1 MDERTH
7 ARYMSDIA
15 YFLSKMEAEPNSGY
29 FIPIALAYNKLEK
42 YDETIAM
49 CKSAIERF
57 PANCAAKTFLAEA
70 YVYKGQFDLA
80 RELLFDVTAEDDNN
94 YKALKL
100 LGIICK
106 ESGDTTDALKYLT
119 GAYIRS
125 PEDEEV
131 RKMIEELGGSLNP
144 AQIYDERMKR
154 QSQAALDS
162 EEDEELRTYQEI
174 DQRIRNAEIIM
185 ADLVS
190 DTTISARDYSEEE
203 DFYSDDPNDFMPLIT
218 SHPEEE
224 EEEEEFSDD
233 PNDFLPTITQ
243 HEESEDESSDNQEEQ
258 YHENTL
264 TIDDDELLSAL
275 GGDDNSAK
283 GDELLTALSN
293 DDNNAGDDDLLSA
306 LAGDEDNNK
315 GDDDL
320 LSALSGDDENKGE
333 DDLLSALSSD
343 DSNAGDDDLLSASAR
358 RGGEGEIR
366 LCGEPRRNAPA
377 RPDEDNK
384 EDDLLSALS
393 SEESSESEDDL
404 LAALSSDENNQEESL
419 LDTLQEEADSIES
432 GDLLSE
438 LSADNESGDSEV
450 LSEINDDNV
459 NEDIGL
465 NSNQEAEAVENIEE
479 QYEADSKDD
488 ETSNEEILSNEQN
501 ESDSEYEPDEINIL
515 DMLNE
520 EPYGYNQDTSLEEN
534 AEETSISDEVASID
548 EALDSEVENEV
559 TADDNILI
567 DSDENQEI
575 IDEEPIEE
583 QIIEEPVEETGSE
596 EDKLNEDETLQP
608 KEEEITEEEKEAREL
623 YSRKIPS
630 SVVDMTYDDMID
642 DDFQYGKIVDE
653 SYKEADMPSV
663 DLGESAPFTQG
674 DIMDEIL
681 DAVGMTHE
689 DMTNDEQIELSEK
702 ERKLERLEQFLEKVR
717 NNKENI

>member
-106 ESGDTTDALKYLT
+106 ENGDTTDALKYLT

-144 AQIYDERMKR
+144 AEIYDERMKR
-154 QSQAALDS
+154 QSQAAHDS

-218 SHPEEE
+218 AHPEEKE
-224 EEEEEFSDD
+224 GEEEFSDD

-243 HEESEDESSDNQEEQ
+243 HEESEDESSDIQEEQ

-264 TIDDDELLSAL
+264 TIDDELLSAL
-275 GGDDNSAK
+275 SGDDNSAK

-293 DDNNAGDDDLLSA
+293 DDNNAGDEDLLSA

-315 GDDDL
+315 G
-320 LSALSGDDENKGE
+320 E
-333 DDLLSALSSD
+333 DDLLSVLASD
-343 DSNAGDDDLLSASAR
+343 DSNAGDDDLLSALAS
-358 RGGEGEIR
+358 
-366 LCGEPRRNAPA
+366 
-377 RPDEDNK
+377 DEDNK
-384 EDDLLSALS
+384 EDDLFAALS
-393 SEESSESEDDL
+393 SEEESSESEDDL
-404 LAALSSDENNQEESL
+404 LAALNSDENNQEESL

-459 NEDIGL
+459 NEDISL
-465 NSNQEAEAVENIEE
+465 NSEQEAEAVENIEE
-479 QYEADSKDD
+479 QGEAASKDD

-520 EPYGYNQDTSLEEN
+520 EPYGYNQDTSLKEN
-534 AEETSISDEVASID
+534 AEETLSSDETSSID

-559 TADDNILI
+559 TADDNILL

-583 QIIEEPVEETGSE
+583 QIIEEPVEETSV
-596 EDKLNEDETLQP
+596 ETLKP
-608 KEEEITEEEKEAREL
+608 KEELTEEEKEAREL

>member
-106 ESGDTTDALKYLT
+106 ENGDTTDALKYLT

-144 AQIYDERMKR
+144 AEIYDERMKR

-218 SHPEEE
+218 SHPEEKE
-224 EEEEEFSDD
+224 GEEEFSDD

-264 TIDDDELLSAL
+264 TIDDELLSAL
-275 GGDDNSAK
+275 DGDDNSAK

-293 DDNNAGDDDLLSA
+293 DDNNAGDDDLISA

-315 GDDDL
+315 G
-320 LSALSGDDENKGE
+320 E
-333 DDLLSALSSD
+333 DDLLSVLASD
-343 DSNAGDDDLLSASAR
+343 DSNAGDDDLLSALAS
-358 RGGEGEIR
+358 
-366 LCGEPRRNAPA
+366 
-377 RPDEDNK
+377 DEDNK
-384 EDDLLSALS
+384 EDDLFAALS
-393 SEESSESEDDL
+393 SEEESSESEDDL
-404 LAALSSDENNQEESL
+404 LAALNSDENNQEESL

-459 NEDIGL
+459 NEDISL
-465 NSNQEAEAVENIEE
+465 NSEQEAEAVENIEE
-479 QYEADSKDD
+479 QGEAASKDD

-515 DMLNE
+515 DMLHE
-520 EPYGYNQDTSLEEN
+520 EPYGYNQDTSLKEN
-534 AEETSISDEVASID
+534 AEETLSSDETSSID

-559 TADDNILI
+559 TADDNILL

-583 QIIEEPVEETGSE
+583 QIIEEPVEETGV
-596 EDKLNEDETLQP
+596 ETLKP
-608 KEEEITEEEKEAREL
+608 KEELTEEEKEAREL

>member
-106 ESGDTTDALKYLT
+106 ENGDTTDALKYLT

-144 AQIYDERMKR
+144 AEIYDERMKR
-154 QSQAALDS
+154 QSQAAHDS

-218 SHPEEE
+218 AHPEEK

-243 HEESEDESSDNQEEQ
+243 HEESEDESSDIQEEH

-264 TIDDDELLSAL
+264 TIDDELLSAL
-275 GGDDNSAK
+275 SG
-283 GDELLTALSN
+283 

-315 GDDDL
+315 G
-320 LSALSGDDENKGE
+320 E
-333 DDLLSALSSD
+333 DDLLSVLASD
-343 DSNAGDDDLLSASAR
+343 DSNAGDDDLLSALAS
-358 RGGEGEIR
+358 
-366 LCGEPRRNAPA
+366 
-377 RPDEDNK
+377 DEDNK
-384 EDDLLSALS
+384 EDDLFAALS
-393 SEESSESEDDL
+393 SEEESSESEDDL
-404 LAALSSDENNQEESL
+404 LAALNSDENNQEESL

-459 NEDIGL
+459 NEDISL

-479 QYEADSKDD
+479 QGEAASKDD

-534 AEETSISDEVASID
+534 AEETLSSDETSSID

-559 TADDNILI
+559 TADDNILL

-583 QIIEEPVEETGSE
+583 QIIEEPVEETSV
-596 EDKLNEDETLQP
+596 ETLKP
-608 KEEEITEEEKEAREL
+608 KEELTKEEKEAREL

>member
-106 ESGDTTDALKYLT
+106 ENGDTTDALKYLT

-144 AQIYDERMKR
+144 AEIYDERMKR

-218 SHPEEE
+218 AHPEEK

-264 TIDDDELLSAL
+264 TIDDELLSAL

-315 GDDDL
+315 G
-320 LSALSGDDENKGE
+320 E
-333 DDLLSALSSD
+333 DDLLSVLASD
-343 DSNAGDDDLLSASAR
+343 DNSAGDDDLLSALAS
-358 RGGEGEIR
+358 
-366 LCGEPRRNAPA
+366 
-377 RPDEDNK
+377 DEDNK
-384 EDDLLSALS
+384 EDDLFAALS
-393 SEESSESEDDL
+393 SEEESGESEDDL
-404 LAALSSDENNQEESL
+404 LAALNSDENNQEESL

-459 NEDIGL
+459 NEDISL
-465 NSNQEAEAVENIEE
+465 NSEQEAEAIENIEE
-479 QYEADSKDD
+479 QGEAASKDD

-520 EPYGYNQDTSLEEN
+520 EPYGYNQDISLKEN
-534 AEETSISDEVASID
+534 AEETLSSDETSSID

-559 TADDNILI
+559 TADDNILL

-583 QIIEEPVEETGSE
+583 QIIEEPVEETSV
-596 EDKLNEDETLQP
+596 ETLKP
-608 KEEEITEEEKEAREL
+608 KEELTEEEKEAREL

-642 DDFQYGKIVDE
+642 DDFQYGKRVDE

>member
-106 ESGDTTDALKYLT
+106 ENGDTTDALKYLT

-144 AQIYDERMKR
+144 AEIYDERMKR
-154 QSQAALDS
+154 QSQAAHDS

-218 SHPEEE
+218 AHPEEK

-243 HEESEDESSDNQEEQ
+243 HEESEDESSDIQEEQ

-264 TIDDDELLSAL
+264 TIDDELLSAL
-275 GGDDNSAK
+275 SGDDNSAK

-293 DDNNAGDDDLLSA
+293 DDNNAGDEDLLSA

-315 GDDDL
+315 G
-320 LSALSGDDENKGE
+320 E
-333 DDLLSALSSD
+333 DDLLSVLASD
-343 DSNAGDDDLLSASAR
+343 DSNAGDDDLLSALAS
-358 RGGEGEIR
+358 
-366 LCGEPRRNAPA
+366 
-377 RPDEDNK
+377 DEDNK
-384 EDDLLSALS
+384 EDDLFAALS
-393 SEESSESEDDL
+393 SEEESSESEDDL
-404 LAALSSDENNQEESL
+404 LAALNSDENNQEESL

-450 LSEINDDNV
+450 LSEISDDNV
-459 NEDIGL
+459 NEDISL
-465 NSNQEAEAVENIEE
+465 NSNQEAETVENIEE
-479 QYEADSKDD
+479 QGEAASKDD

-520 EPYGYNQDTSLEEN
+520 EPYGYNQDISLEEN
-534 AEETSISDEVASID
+534 AEETLSSDETSSID

-559 TADDNILI
+559 TADDNILL
-567 DSDENQEI
+567 DSDENQENI
-575 IDEEPIEE
+575 YEEPIEE
-583 QIIEEPVEETGSE
+583 QIIEEPVEETSV
-596 EDKLNEDETLQP
+596 ETLKP
-608 KEEEITEEEKEAREL
+608 KEELTEEEKEAREL

>member
-106 ESGDTTDALKYLT
+106 ENGDTTDALKYLT

-144 AQIYDERMKR
+144 AEIYDERMKR

-218 SHPEEE
+218 SHPEEK

-258 YHENTL
+258 YHENTF
-264 TIDDDELLSAL
+264 TIDDELLSAL
-275 GGDDNSAK
+275 SG
-283 GDELLTALSN
+283 

-315 GDDDL
+315 G
-320 LSALSGDDENKGE
+320 E
-333 DDLLSALSSD
+333 DDLLSVLASD
-343 DSNAGDDDLLSASAR
+343 DNSAGDDDLLSALAS
-358 RGGEGEIR
+358 
-366 LCGEPRRNAPA
+366 
-377 RPDEDNK
+377 DEDNK
-384 EDDLLSALS
+384 EDDLFAALS
-393 SEESSESEDDL
+393 SEEESSESEDDL
-404 LAALSSDENNQEESL
+404 LAALNSDENNQEESL

-438 LSADNESGDSEV
+438 LSADNESGDREV

-459 NEDIGL
+459 NEDISL

-479 QYEADSKDD
+479 QGEAASKDD

-501 ESDSEYEPDEINIL
+501 ESYSEYEPDEINIL
-515 DMLNE
+515 DMLHE
-520 EPYGYNQDTSLEEN
+520 EPYDYNQDTSLEEN
-534 AEETSISDEVASID
+534 AEETSISDETSSID

-559 TADDNILI
+559 TADDNILL

-583 QIIEEPVEETGSE
+583 QIIEEPVEETSV
-596 EDKLNEDETLQP
+596 ETLKP
-608 KEEEITEEEKEAREL
+608 KEELTEEEKEAREL

>member
-106 ESGDTTDALKYLT
+106 ENGDTTDALKYLT

-144 AQIYDERMKR
+144 AEIYDERMKR
-154 QSQAALDS
+154 QSQAAHDS

-218 SHPEEE
+218 AHPEEKE
-224 EEEEEFSDD
+224 GEEEFSDD

-243 HEESEDESSDNQEEQ
+243 HEESEDESSDIQEEQ

-264 TIDDDELLSAL
+264 TIDDELLSAL
-275 GGDDNSAK
+275 SGDDNSAK
-283 GDELLTALSN
+283 DDELLTALSN
-293 DDNNAGDDDLLSA
+293 DDNNAGDEDLLSA
-306 LAGDEDNNK
+306 LAGDQDN
-315 GDDDL
+315 
-320 LSALSGDDENKGE
+320 NKGE
-333 DDLLSALSSD
+333 DDLLSVLASD
-343 DSNAGDDDLLSASAR
+343 DSNAGDDDLLSALAS
-358 RGGEGEIR
+358 
-366 LCGEPRRNAPA
+366 
-377 RPDEDNK
+377 DEDNK
-384 EDDLLSALS
+384 EDDLFAALS
-393 SEESSESEDDL
+393 SEEESSESEDDL
-404 LAALSSDENNQEESL
+404 LAALNSDENNQEESL

-459 NEDIGL
+459 NEDISL

-479 QYEADSKDD
+479 QGEAASKDD

-520 EPYGYNQDTSLEEN
+520 EPYGYNQDTSLKEN
-534 AEETSISDEVASID
+534 AEETSISDEVSSID

-559 TADDNILI
+559 TADDNILL

-583 QIIEEPVEETGSE
+583 QIIEEPVEETSV
-596 EDKLNEDETLQP
+596 DTLQP
-608 KEEEITEEEKEAREL
+608 KEELTEEEKEAREL

>member
-106 ESGDTTDALKYLT
+106 ENGDTTDALKYLT

-144 AQIYDERMKR
+144 AEIYDERMKR

-218 SHPEEE
+218 THPEEE

-264 TIDDDELLSAL
+264 TIDDELLSAL
-275 GGDDNSAK
+275 GG
-283 GDELLTALSN
+283 

-306 LAGDEDNNK
+306 LAGDDNNE
-315 GDDDL
+315 
-320 LSALSGDDENKGE
+320 SE
-333 DDLLSALSSD
+333 DDLLSALASD
-343 DSNAGDDDLLSASAR
+343 DSNAGDDDLLSALAS
-358 RGGEGEIR
+358 
-366 LCGEPRRNAPA
+366 
-377 RPDEDNK
+377 DEDNK

-393 SEESSESEDDL
+393 SEEESSESENDL
-404 LAALSSDENNQEESL
+404 LAALNSDGNNQEESL
-419 LDTLQEEADSIES
+419 LDTLQEEADIIES

-459 NEDIGL
+459 NEDISL
-465 NSNQEAEAVENIEE
+465 NSEQEAEAVENIEE
-479 QYEADSKDD
+479 QGEAASKDD

-515 DMLNE
+515 DMLYE

-583 QIIEEPVEETGSE
+583 QIIEEPVEETSI
-596 EDKLNEDETLQP
+596 ETLKP
-608 KEEEITEEEKEAREL
+608 KEELTKEEKEAREL
-623 YSRKIPS
+623 YSRKVPS

-653 SYKEADMPSV
+653 SYKEADIPSV
-663 DLGESAPFTQG
+663 NLGESAPFTQG